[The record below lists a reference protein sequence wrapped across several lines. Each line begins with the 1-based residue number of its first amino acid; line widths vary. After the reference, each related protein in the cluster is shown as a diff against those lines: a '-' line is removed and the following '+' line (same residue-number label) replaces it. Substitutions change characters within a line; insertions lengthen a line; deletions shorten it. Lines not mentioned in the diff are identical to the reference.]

1 MVSRKDER
9 EMNNQN
15 ISDIRAVLQKFQDAY
30 TARDLAKLDE
40 FMQLFVQ
47 DDSIEMIGIGASK
60 RAAAEWFEGVE
71 RIREIVESDWKY
83 WGDVRLDVDNA
94 KITVHGD
101 VAWLS
106 TTGTVTQAQAFDTAI
121 QFHLNDM
128 KAIFDQEGLSADEK
142 LMEATH
148 YGMRRLRERAKGLG
162 YSWPFTFTAILVKEG
177 VEWRFHTLHWAMP
190 VD

>member
-1 MVSRKDER
+1 MTDDQ
-9 EMNNQN
+9 NQHDVR
-15 ISDIRAVLQKFQDAY
+15 SVLQKFQDAY
-30 TARDLAKLDE
+30 TARDLARLDDL
-40 FMQLFVQ
+40 MQLFVQ
-47 DDSIEMIGIGASK
+47 DDSIEMIGIGAAK
-60 RAAAEWFEGVE
+60 RAATEWFEGVV
-71 RIREIVESDWKY
+71 RVREIIESDWTY
-83 WGDVRLDVDNA
+83 WGEVRLDVDGA

-106 TTGTVTQAQAFDTAI
+106 TTGTVTQTEAFDTAI

-162 YSWPFTFTAILVKEG
+162 YSWPFTFTAVLVKDKA
-177 VEWRFHTLHWAMP
+177 EWRFHTLHWAMP

>member
-1 MVSRKDER
+1 M
-9 EMNNQN
+9 
-15 ISDIRAVLQKFQDAY
+15 ISCDCLLKA
-30 TARDLAKLDE
+30 
-40 FMQLFVQ
+40 M
-47 DDSIEMIGIGASK
+47 MSK
-60 RAAAEWFEGVE
+60 RAANEWFEGLS
-71 RIREIVESDWKY
+71 RIREIVESDWRY
-83 WGDVRLDVDNA
+83 WGDVRLDVDGA

-106 TTGTVTQAQAFDTAI
+106 TTGTVTQTQAFDAAI
-121 QFHLNDM
+121 QFHLDDL

-162 YSWPFTFTAILVKEG
+162 HSWPFTFTAVLVQDG
-177 VEWRFHTLHWAMP
+177 SEWRFHTLHWAMP

>member
-1 MVSRKDER
+1 MEDK
-9 EMNNQN
+9 N
-15 ISDIRAVLQKFQDAY
+15 INLVRSALQKFQDGY
-30 TARDLAKLDE
+30 TARDVTRLDD

-47 DDSIEMIGIGASK
+47 DGAIEMIGIGASK
-60 RAAAEWFEGVE
+60 RAAGEWFEGVS

-83 WGDVRLDVDNA
+83 WGDVKLDVEGAN
-94 KITVHGD
+94 INLLGD

-106 TTGTVTQAQAFDTAI
+106 TTGTVTQTEAFDTAI

-128 KAIFDQEGLSADEK
+128 KAIFDQEGLSADEI

-148 YGMRRLRERAKGLG
+148 YGMRRLRERSKGIG
-162 YSWPFTFTAILVKEG
+162 HSWPFTFTAVLIKDEAD
-177 VEWRFHTLHWAMP
+177 WRFHTLHWAMP